1 MVGPGLSKE
10 VRFSAA
16 PHGIPRA
23 ARAGRGRVGVRRAG
37 AGTLGSEAGSGTSS
51 ARGVG
56 RVGWAPLATCVWR
69 PGDASTAGAVLDPG
83 GRRGGQG
90 GWSGQP
96 EAAGTRPPGLQ
107 RWTSPGGD
115 LSQIG
120 KAVLVIL
127 FLPGAFLSFAE
138 AGMSDRKGRR
148 WRGVG

>member
-1 MVGPGLSKE
+1 MSKE

-56 RVGWAPLATCVWR
+56 RVPLTTCVWR

-83 GRRGGQG
+83 GRRGG
-90 GWSGQP
+90 WSGQP

-107 RWTSPGGD
+107 RRTSPGGD

-120 KAVLVIL
+120 KTVLVIL

-148 WRGVG
+148 WWGRGVG